1 MTEQTN
7 VVTGTLRTLHR
18 ILQQLGD
25 LRERLDRGP
34 RLAQAQQANL
44 ARLEADAAT
53 LHEQAKKLR
62 VATDAKQLQL
72 SSNESSL
79 EKRRMQLRQAGTNRE
94 FSALK
99 EEIAAGEMSN
109 SVLED
114 EIIEA
119 MDKLDKLQTQVKEA
133 EAALARSKEQA
144 GKSQAEIAQQK
155 PLLEADVQRLEREHR
170 QAEKEL
176 PREFREHYRRVVGG
190 KGVDALAQVTDGV
203 CGGCHH
209 HVPVNLVA
217 ELMLSRPMLCRS
229 CGRMLYLAENAQA
242 ASQPAEE

>member
-1 MTEQTN
+1 MTQQTN
-7 VVTGTLRTLHR
+7 AVTETLRTLHR

-34 RLAQAQQANL
+34 RLAQAHQANL
-44 ARLEADAAT
+44 TRLEAEAAA
-53 LHEQAKKLR
+53 LHDQAKKLR

-94 FSALK
+94 FAALR
-99 EEIAAGEMSN
+99 EEIAAGEMTN

-119 MDKLDKLQTQVKEA
+119 MDKLDKFQTQVKEA
-133 EAALARSKEQA
+133 EAVLARSKDQA
-144 GKSQAEIAQQK
+144 DKSQAEIAQQK
-155 PLLEADVQRLEREHR
+155 PLLEADVQRLEQEHR
-170 QAEKEL
+170 QAEGEL
-176 PREFREHYRRVVGG
+176 PRDFREHYRRVVRG

-209 HVPVNLVA
+209 HIPVNVIA
-217 ELMLSRPMLCRS
+217 ELMLSHPMLCKS
-229 CGRMLYLAENAQA
+229 CGRMLYLAEDVQA
-242 ASQPAEE
+242 ASSPAAE

>member
-1 MTEQTN
+1 MTPQTN
-7 VVTGTLRTLHR
+7 VVTETLRTLHR

-25 LRERLDRGP
+25 LNERLARGP
-34 RLAQAQQANL
+34 RLAQAYQANL
-44 ARLEADAAT
+44 TRLEAQAT
-53 LHEQAKKLR
+53 ALREEAKKLR

-119 MDKLDKLQTQVKEA
+119 MDKLDKLQTQVKES
-133 EAALARSKEQA
+133 EAALAQAKEQTD
-144 GKSQAEIAQQK
+144 KSLGEIAQQK
-155 PLLEADVQRLEREHR
+155 PLLEADVQRLEKEHR
-170 QAEKEL
+170 QAEGEL
-176 PREFREHYRRVVGG
+176 PRDFREHYRRVVRG
-190 KGVDALAQVTDGV
+190 KGVDALAQVTDSV

-209 HVPVNLVA
+209 HTPVNVVA
-217 ELMLSRPMLCRS
+217 ELMLSHPALCKS
-229 CGRMLYLAENAQA
+229 CGRMLYLPEEAEARSA
-242 ASQPAEE
+242 PAED

>member
-7 VVTGTLRTLHR
+7 VVIGTLRTLHR

-34 RLAQAQQANL
+34 RLAQAHQANL
-44 ARLEADAAT
+44 SRLEAQAAA
-53 LHEQAKKLR
+53 LHDQAKKLR

-99 EEIAAGEMSN
+99 EEIAAGEMTN

-119 MDKLDKLQTQVKEA
+119 MDKLDKLQAQVKEA
-133 EAALARSKEQA
+133 EAALARSKNQA
-144 GKSQAEIAQQK
+144 DKSLAEIAQQK
-155 PLLEADVQRLEREHR
+155 PLLEADVRRLEQEHR
-170 QAEKEL
+170 QAEEEL
-176 PREFREHYRRVVGG
+176 PGDFREHYRRVVRG

-209 HVPVNLVA
+209 HTPVNVVA
-217 ELMLSRPMLCRS
+217 ELMLSHPVLCKS
-229 CGRMLYLAENAQA
+229 CGRMLYLPEDAQA
-242 ASQPAEE
+242 ESRPAAE

>member
-1 MTEQTN
+1 MTAQTN
-7 VVTGTLRTLHR
+7 VVTATLRTLHR

-25 LRERLDRGP
+25 LRERLGRGP
-34 RLAQAQQANL
+34 RLAQAHQANV
-44 ARLEADAAT
+44 ARLEDPGRRAARR
-53 LHEQAKKLR
+53 AKKLR

-99 EEIAAGEMSN
+99 DEIAAGEMTN

-119 MDKLDKLQTQVKEA
+119 LDKLDKLQAQVKEA
-133 EAALARSKEQA
+133 EAALARSKDQA
-144 GKSQAEIAQQK
+144 DKSLAEIAQQK
-155 PLLEADVQRLEREHR
+155 PLLEADVRRLEQEHR
-170 QAEKEL
+170 QAEGEL
-176 PREFREHYRRVVGG
+176 PGDFREHYRRVVRG

-209 HVPVNLVA
+209 HTPVNVVA
-217 ELMLSRPMLCRS
+217 ELMLSHPVLCKS
-229 CGRMLYLAENAQA
+229 CGRMLYLPEETQA
-242 ASQPAEE
+242 DAAPAEE